1 MRALTVKGWS
11 TVGAFLVLA
20 AVVLATVV
28 STLGSRPSPPPASP
42 ARIALANDVDRCS
55 HLGEAAESD
64 PSCRAAWKQS
74 RDQFLGATRSPGAR
88 P

>member
-11 TVGAFLVLA
+11 TLGAFLVLA
-20 AVVLATVV
+20 AVVLATLA
-28 STLGSRPSPPPASP
+28 STLGSRPSPALASP
-42 ARIALANDVDRCS
+42 AQTALANDVDRCS
-55 HLGEAAESD
+55 HLGEVAESD

-74 RDQFLGATRSPGAR
+74 RERFLGVHGQGGR

>member
-11 TVGAFLVLA
+11 MLGACLVLA

-28 STLGSRPSPPPASP
+28 STLGPRPSASP
-42 ARIALANDVDRCS
+42 ASRVQNALANDVDRCS
-55 HLGEAAESD
+55 HLGESAESD
-64 PSCRAAWKQS
+64 PSCRAAWERARQ
-74 RDQFLGATRSPGAR
+74 QFLGAGTQGAR

>member
-11 TVGAFLVLA
+11 TLGAFLVLA
-20 AVVLATVV
+20 AVVLAAVL
-28 STLGSRPSPPPASP
+28 STLGSRPSTPPAVR
-42 ARIALANDVDRCS
+42 AQAALANDADRCS

-64 PSCRAAWKQS
+64 PSCRNAWRQS
-74 RDQFLGATRSPGAR
+74 REQFLGVRAQGGR